1 MSPVYGV
8 RAEQPGGYSLELTDR
23 GETLVYRSLDLDAR
37 ASVGWTHEDSLLRAH
52 LYATSLVRFEGDES
66 ITAKV
71 AELVLDRMA
80 NYLSDDGRSPVTVDR
95 SPTRPIEEAL
105 AYYIAKAEATGE
117 WKGERRSDGTWA
129 LLRLSAPKQR
139 R

>member
-8 RAEQPGGYSLELTDR
+8 RAEQPGGYSLELTNR
-23 GETLVYRSLDLDAR
+23 GETLVHRGPDSDAR
-37 ASVGWTHEDSLLRAH
+37 ASVGWTHEDSLLRGH
-52 LYATSLVRFEGDES
+52 LYATSLRRLDSDEP

-80 NYLSDDGRSPVTVDR
+80 NFLSDDGRSPVTVDR
-95 SPTRPIEEAL
+95 SPVRPVEEAL
-105 AYYIAKAEATGE
+105 ADYIARAEATGE
-117 WKGERRSDGTWA
+117 WKGERRSDGTWS
-129 LLRLSAPKQR
+129 LQRISAPKQR